1 MHGYLFYKI
10 IYNFLTTDLLSE
22 QTNEVQNF
30 YGAFM
35 QEILDLHPVSKNGGK
50 ADFITDLDSSE
61 TLESAD
67 SVYQMVKKR
76 YLPLATKMMRTLQ
89 KVIIDCLEYFRQEVL
104 KSGILDL
111 NYDKIVS
118 QNDKPQEEESYYDW
132 SSCY

>member
-50 ADFITDLDSSE
+50 EDFISDLDSSK

-67 SVYQMVKKR
+67 RVYQMVKKR

-111 NYDKIVS
+111 DYDEIVS
-118 QNDKPQEEESYYDW
+118 RTDKPQEEESYYDW